1 MTGKKKWSRIWSIPA
16 PKALDEAVKEAVM
29 KGTHVSKSEFVRDAC
44 RKLLESL
51 NNESVQN

>member
-1 MTGKKKWSRIWSIPA
+1 MTGKKGWSKIWNIPA

-51 NNESVQN
+51 YYESTQN